1 VFLAHHRLP
10 DPAMP
15 FLQFSQIC
23 PTLSFLS
30 HSIATL
36 GSTQE
41 DASGS
46 GPPKLPSAWGR
57 I

>member
-15 FLQFSQIC
+15 SLQFSQIC

-30 HSIATL
+30 HSITTL

-41 DASGS
+41 DASDS
-46 GPPKLPSAWGR
+46 GPPKLLSAWGH